1 MAHKQILE
9 DEKKQICKLLSSSVR
24 LVSVGLLYY
33 FIPRVYIQSVGQLK
47 WDGSSLKFRIMDP
60 FDFILQADKSTI
72 VDEAVNYIKKLQETL
87 EELQKRKLERATK
100 DTSLFVTHKLTVQ
113 SREAFMAEFGSSSSS
128 AGPNPPFLGPEYPAL
143 FKTWSSPNVILNI
156 CGREAQI
163 SVCSVRKPGLLTALS
178 FVMEKNNLE
187 VLSAHASSDRA
198 RSMFMI
204 HARVSPLDRPLFLKY
219 YFNKAMF

>member
-1 MAHKQILE
+1 M
-9 DEKKQICKLLSSSVR
+9 
-24 LVSVGLLYY
+24 
-33 FIPRVYIQSVGQLK
+33 
-47 WDGSSLKFRIMDP
+47 
-60 FDFILQADKSTI
+60 QADKSTI
-72 VDEAVNYIKKLQETL
+72 VDEAVNYIKKLQQTL
-87 EELQKRKLERATK
+87 EELEKRKLERSAN

-113 SREAFMAEFGSSSSS
+113 SREAFIAEYGSC
-128 AGPNPPFLGPEYPAL
+128 PNPLFIGPEYPAL

-163 SVCSVRKPGLLTALS
+163 SICSLRKPGLLTALL

-204 HARVSPLDRPLFLKY
+204 HARVSIITSILKIGPNWMVQLKIKY
-219 YFNKAMF
+219 DFAFNKLNTVYMKIKVGY